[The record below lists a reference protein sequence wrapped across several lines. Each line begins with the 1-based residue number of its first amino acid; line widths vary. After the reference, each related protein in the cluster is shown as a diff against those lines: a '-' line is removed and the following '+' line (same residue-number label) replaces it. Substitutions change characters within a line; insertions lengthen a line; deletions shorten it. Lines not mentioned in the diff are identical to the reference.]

1 MWILDL
7 MDMTFDLFAP
17 QPQANVLPF
26 DGVVED
32 YGLILD
38 ERQSQQYLQH
48 FLSQLAWQHD
58 EVHLF
63 GKHHVTGRQVVWYG
77 DEHYQYHYSG
87 TLKQAQVWTPG
98 LFRLKQHI
106 EILVGHPFNSC
117 LANLYED
124 GSQGLGWHSDDEP
137 ALYTGTSRENVI
149 ASLSLGATRK
159 MSFKHKT
166 HNDKVDVLLH
176 SGQLIVMRGA
186 TQQHWKH
193 SISKTSKVLTPRIN
207 LTFRYFYP

>member
-1 MWILDL
+1 
-7 MDMTFDLFAP
+7 MTLDLFAP
-17 QPQANVLPF
+17 QPQANVLPC

-32 YGLILD
+32 YGLIL
-38 ERQSQQYLQH
+38 EVEQSHKYLDYFLQH
-48 FLSQLAWQHD
+48 LAWQHD

-63 GKHHVTGRQVVWYG
+63 GKHYVTGRQVVWYG
-77 DEHYQYHYSG
+77 DEDYQYHYSG
-87 TLKQAQVWTPG
+87 TLKQAQRWTPE
-98 LFRLKQHI
+98 LFRLKQQI
-106 EILVGHPFNSC
+106 EMLVGHSFNSC

-159 MSFKHKT
+159 MSFQHKT
-166 HNDKVDVLLH
+166 RSDQVDLLLH
-176 SGQLIVMRGA
+176 SGQLMVMRGA

-193 SISKTSKVLTPRIN
+193 CIRKTSKVLAPRIN
-207 LTFRYFYP
+207 LTFRYFYA